1 MLHILDII
9 RKKRDGGTLTKD
21 EIEYFVRGCT
31 DGSIPDYQLSALLMA
46 IYLNG
51 MTHEE
56 TAELTLA
63 MAHSGD
69 MADLSA
75 IHGVTVDKH
84 STGGVGDKTSMV
96 IVPVCAACGVKI
108 AKMSGRGLGH
118 TGGTADK
125 LESIPG
131 MRIDLS
137 PEEFTAQINKIG
149 CAMIGQTG
157 ELCPADKKLYALRDV
172 TGTVESVPLIASSIM
187 SKKIASGAERIL
199 LDVKTGSGAFM
210 KTTEDA
216 ITLAEE
222 MVEIAKLSGRR
233 AAALITDMDRPLG
246 HAGGNTLEVLE
257 VLETLHGRGPE
268 DLTEECLEL
277 AANMIRLGEQ
287 AESIEHARKK
297 AKTALETGKAF
308 EKFCE
313 MAEAQGADVR
323 YLREPERFALSPVKK
338 DVCAPRSGYVV
349 HINAEQVGMAS
360 VRLGAGREKA
370 DDMLDYGAGIVLKK
384 TVGDAVQKGEVI
396 AELYGASAEKCR
408 DAESVLHGAFRYGDE
423 KTEECSLVLARVE

>member
-1 MLHILDII
+1 MP
-9 RKKRDGGTLTKD
+9 KPPWCSAATS
-21 EIEYFVRGCT
+21 VR
-31 DGSIPDYQLSALLMA
+31 
-46 IYLNG
+46 
-51 MTHEE
+51 
-56 TAELTLA
+56 
-63 MAHSGD
+63 
-69 MADLSA
+69 
-75 IHGVTVDKH
+75 
-84 STGGVGDKTSMV
+84 
-96 IVPVCAACGVKI
+96 
-108 AKMSGRGLGH
+108 
-118 TGGTADK
+118 
-125 LESIPG
+125 
-131 MRIDLS
+131 
-137 PEEFTAQINKIG
+137 EEFTAQINKIG

-246 HAGGNTLEVLE
+246 HAVGNTLEVLE

-277 AANMIRLGEQ
+277 AANMIWLGEQ
-287 AESIEHARKK
+287 AESLEHARKK

-408 DAESVLHGAFRYGDE
+408 DAESVLHGAFRYGDG
-423 KTEECSLVLARVE
+423 KTEECSLVLARIE

>member
-1 MLHILDII
+1 MRMVDLIE
-9 RKKRDGGTLTKD
+9 KKRDGGILTDD
-21 EIEYFVRGCT
+21 EIRFIIQGFT
-31 DGSIPDYQLSALLMA
+31 DGSIPDYQMSAFAMTVF
-46 IYLNG
+46 YKG
-51 MTHEE
+51 MTDHE
-56 TAELTLA
+56 TAVLTDA
-63 MAHSGD
+63 MMRSGD
-69 MADLSA
+69 TVDLSRF
-75 IHGVTVDKH
+75 GDKSVDKH
-84 STGGVGDKTSMV
+84 STGGVGDKTTL
-96 IVPVCAACGVKI
+96 IVAPIVSSLGGKM

-118 TGGTADK
+118 TGGTVDK

-131 MRIDLS
+131 YQTTLS
-137 PEEFTAQINKIG
+137 AEAFMQQVEDVGVAV
-149 CAMIGQTG
+149 IGQSGNLT
-157 ELCPADKKLYALRDV
+157 PADKKLYALRDV

-246 HAGGNTLEVLE
+246 HAVGNTLEVLE

>member
-1 MLHILDII
+1 
-9 RKKRDGGTLTKD
+9 
-21 EIEYFVRGCT
+21 
-31 DGSIPDYQLSALLMA
+31 
-46 IYLNG
+46 
-51 MTHEE
+51 
-56 TAELTLA
+56 
-63 MAHSGD
+63 
-69 MADLSA
+69 
-75 IHGVTVDKH
+75 
-84 STGGVGDKTSMV
+84 
-96 IVPVCAACGVKI
+96 
-108 AKMSGRGLGH
+108 
-118 TGGTADK
+118 
-125 LESIPG
+125 
-131 MRIDLS
+131 
-137 PEEFTAQINKIG
+137 
-149 CAMIGQTG
+149 MIGQTG

-246 HAGGNTLEVLE
+246 HAVGNTLEVLE

-277 AANMIRLGEQ
+277 AANMIWLGEQ
-287 AESIEHARKK
+287 AESLEHARKK

>member
-210 KTTEDA
+210 KTRMRLRSPRKWWRLRNFPA
-216 ITLAEE
+216 GAQ
-222 MVEIAKLSGRR
+222 RR
-233 AAALITDMDRPLG
+233 SSPIWTG
-246 HAGGNTLEVLE
+246 
-257 VLETLHGRGPE
+257 
-268 DLTEECLEL
+268 
-277 AANMIRLGEQ
+277 RLGTPW
-287 AESIEHARKK
+287 ATPWRCW
-297 AKTALETGKAF
+297 
-308 EKFCE
+308 KFWRRCT
-313 MAEAQGADVR
+313 
-323 YLREPERFALSPVKK
+323 
-338 DVCAPRSGYVV
+338 
-349 HINAEQVGMAS
+349 
-360 VRLGAGREKA
+360 GAGR
-370 DDMLDYGAGIVLKK
+370 K
-384 TVGDAVQKGEVI
+384 TLRK
-396 AELYGASAEKCR
+396 
-408 DAESVLHGAFRYGDE
+408 SVW
-423 KTEECSLVLARVE
+423 SLRQT